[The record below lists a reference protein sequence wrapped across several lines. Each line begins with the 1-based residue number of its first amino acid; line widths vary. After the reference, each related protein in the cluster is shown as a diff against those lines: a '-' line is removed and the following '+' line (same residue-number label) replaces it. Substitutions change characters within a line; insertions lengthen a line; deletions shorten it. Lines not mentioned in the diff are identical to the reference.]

1 MEIKEF
7 INTNLI
13 NMNLESTKKNDVIKE
28 LINMVV
34 DNDLITDSEKV
45 YQKALEREEKGTTGV
60 GKGVAIPHVKS
71 SAVKKPTVAF
81 GRSNNGIDYGSMD
94 EKPTYL
100 FFLIVVPEESHDQHL
115 KLLAQ
120 LSRKLIHDDF
130 RESLMEAEKPEDI
143 IYILEK
149 S

>member
-1 MEIKEF
+1 MEVKEF
-7 INTNLI
+7 INSSLI
-13 NMNLESTKKNDVIKE
+13 KMNLESSKKNEVIEE
-28 LINMVV
+28 LINLVV
-34 DNDLITDSEKV
+34 DNDLITDSKEV
-45 YQKALEREEKGTTGV
+45 YNKALDREAKGTTGV

-81 GRSNNGIDYGSMD
+81 GRSKDGIDYGSMD

-130 RESLMEAEKPEDI
+130 RESLMKAEKPEDI
-143 IYILEK
+143 INILEK
-149 S
+149 N